1 MESFLSFFVPGKPIG
16 KGRPRFTR
24 AGHTYTPAITALA
37 EKRVAAIASN
47 AMIDAQRK
55 PCIGRCSVHIIATW
69 PIPKSWPKTRQAA
82 ALSNAEIP
90 GKPDLDNIAKL
101 ILDALNGVV
110 YEDDVQVCM
119 LTVTKLYGDTPGCA
133 VIVR

>member
-1 MESFLSFFVPGKPIG
+1 MESFVSFFVPGKPIG

-37 EKRVAAIASN
+37 EKRVAAIASD
-47 AMIDAQRK
+47 AMITAQRK
-55 PCIGRCSVHIIATW
+55 PRISRCSVHIIATW
-69 PIPKSWPKTRQAA
+69 PVPKSWTKQRQAA
-82 ALSNAEIP
+82 ALSNDEIP

-119 LTVTKLYGDTPGCA
+119 LTVTKLYGETPGCA